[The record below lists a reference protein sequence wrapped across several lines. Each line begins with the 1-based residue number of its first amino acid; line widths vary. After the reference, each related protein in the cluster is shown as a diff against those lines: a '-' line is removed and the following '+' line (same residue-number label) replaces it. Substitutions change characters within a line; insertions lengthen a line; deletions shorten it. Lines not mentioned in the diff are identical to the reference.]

1 MPCSRDWSW
10 SNKASWEPPW
20 VLEPEW
26 QPCPHL
32 ELCQVLE
39 SSKHQDLDPEVL
51 LGQHLPPEGTVSARC
66 RSSAL
71 SCPRTSSS
79 PPQPPDLL
87 HSTRARQGHHSPNRQ
102 ASTRASQ
109 EDPYILELQVSC
121 LGPQQSGAGPCLSMG
136 PPWMWLLPTSRPD
149 RGSQAP
155 PGPHLKDRYDQL
167 G

>member
-10 SNKASWEPPW
+10 SSKASWEPPW
-20 VLEPEW
+20 VLEW

-32 ELCQVLE
+32 EFYQGLE
-39 SSKHQDLDPEVL
+39 LGNHQDLDLEVL
-51 LGQHLPPEGTVSARC
+51 LGQHLPPEWTVSPRC

-79 PPQPPDLL
+79 PPQPQDLL
-87 HSTRARQGHHSPNRQ
+87 HSTRARQGRHSPNRQ

-109 EDPYILELQVSC
+109 EDPCTLERQVYC
-121 LGPQQSGAGPCLSMG
+121 LGPQWSGAGPCLSMG
-136 PPWMWLLPTSRPD
+136 PPWMWLLRTSSPD
-149 RGSQAP
+149 QDSQAP
-155 PGPHLKDRYDQL
+155 PGPQPRDRYDQQ